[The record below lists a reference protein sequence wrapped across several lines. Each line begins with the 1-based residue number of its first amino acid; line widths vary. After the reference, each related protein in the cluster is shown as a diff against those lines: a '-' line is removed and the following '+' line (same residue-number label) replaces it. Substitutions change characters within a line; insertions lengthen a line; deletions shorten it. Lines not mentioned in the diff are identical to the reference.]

1 MLLDD
6 HWGEMGRATRRS
18 LLALGATSLLAFD
31 DSEARKRKHK
41 NRKKRRR
48 RRKKGGHA
56 GTGNTPGPV
65 LPVRRAFP
73 QQLTYANALLP
84 NHASRAQ
91 LTSDV
96 RAFYER
102 WKSRYLVA
110 LVGSDGNQQYRVAF
124 GRNGDKRK
132 ITVSEGQGYGLVI
145 VATMAGHDP
154 DAQRICEGLWRFAR
168 AHPSEIDNRLMDW
181 RVPGGEGNDS
191 AFDGDADL
199 AYGLLLADAQWGS
212 SGAIDFRAECNRTL
226 AGILASTI
234 GPQSRL
240 PMLGD
245 WVKPND
251 GQYNQYTPRSS
262 DLMTGHFRTW
272 GRATG
277 ESVWNDVVAACQAA
291 ITTMQQDYAGT
302 TGLLPDF
309 MQPRSGSDHRPRP
322 ANPDFLEGPA
332 DGDYSYNAGR
342 DPWRLGADALLHGD
356 ATSAAQAAKI
366 AKWAR
371 DVANGDPRKF
381 RAGYRLDGT
390 PLLDSDYFSIF
401 FVAPLGVA
409 AMCDPGLQTWLNA
422 IYDAV
427 VKTTNEDYYE
437 ESVAL
442 LCLLLM
448 TGNFR
453 DPTR

>member
-1 MLLDD
+1 MSLDD
-6 HWGEMGRATRRS
+6 RWDEIGQVTRRG
-18 LLALGATSLLAFD
+18 LLALGAASLLISD
-31 DSEARKRKHK
+31 DAEARKHK
-41 NRKKRRR
+41 KKKRRR
-48 RRKKGGHA
+48 KRKKRGEGGSGA
-56 GTGNTPGPV
+56 IPGPV
-65 LPVRRAFP
+65 LPVLRPFP
-73 QQLTYANALLP
+73 QHLTDGEVRPSQWSQGQLDA
-84 NHASRAQ
+84 H
-91 LTSDV
+91 V
-96 RAFYER
+96 RAFYDR

-124 GRNGDKRK
+124 GRSGDKRK
-132 ITVSEGQGYGLVI
+132 VTVSEGQGYGMVI
-145 VATMAGHDP
+145 AATMAGHDP
-154 DAQRICEGLWRFAR
+154 NAQRICEGLWRFAR
-168 AHPSEIDNRLMDW
+168 AHPSKIDNRLMDW
-181 RVPGGEGNDS
+181 RVPGGEGDDS

-212 SGAIDFRAECNRTL
+212 SGAIDFRAESNRTL

-251 GQYNQYTPRSS
+251 SKYSQYTPRSS

-272 GRATG
+272 ARASG
-277 ESVWNDVVAACQAA
+277 ANVWNEVAARSQETIGALQAG
-291 ITTMQQDYAGT
+291 YAPG

-309 MQPRSGSDHRPRP
+309 IQPLSAQNHSPRP
-322 ANPDFLEGPA
+322 ADATFLEGPN
-332 DGDYSYNAGR
+332 DGSYSYNAGR
-342 DPWRLGADALLHGD
+342 DPWRIGADALLHGD

-366 AKWAR
+366 ARWA
-371 DVANGDPRKF
+371 NTTTGGNPRAF
-381 RAGYRLDGT
+381 RSGYTLNGT
-390 PLLDSDYFSIF
+390 PLPDSNYFSIF

-422 IYDAV
+422 IYATV
-427 VKTTNEDYYE
+427 IATTNEDYYE

>member
-1 MLLDD
+1 MPLDD
-6 HWGEMGRATRRS
+6 RWDEIGQVTRRS
-18 LLALGATSLLAFD
+18 LLALGAAGLLAVD

-41 NRKKRRR
+41 KKHRRK
-48 RRKKGGHA
+48 RKKGGKGGA
-56 GTGNTPGPV
+56 GATPGPV
-65 LPVRRAFP
+65 LTARRPFP
-73 QQLTYANALLP
+73 QHLTYGEVRPSRWTQTQLN
-84 NHASRAQ
+84 NH
-91 LTSDV
+91 V
-96 RAFYER
+96 RTFYDR
-102 WKSRYLVA
+102 WKARYLIA
-110 LVGSDGNQQYRVAF
+110 LTGSDGNQQYRVAF
-124 GRNGDKRK
+124 GRNGDKRG

-154 DAQRICEGLWRFAR
+154 EAQRICEGLWRFAR
-168 AHPSEIDNRLMDW
+168 AHPSEIDDRLMDW
-181 RVPGGEGNDS
+181 RAPGGEGNDS

-212 SGAIDFRAECNRTL
+212 SGAIDFHAEFERTL

-245 WVKPND
+245 WVNAK
-251 GQYNQYTPRSS
+251 GGTYNQYTPRSS

-272 GRATG
+272 GRTTKA
-277 ESVWNDVVAACQAA
+277 SVWNDVVAASQST
-291 ITTMQQDYAGT
+291 ITTMQTDYAAA

-322 ANPDFLEGPA
+322 ASPGFLEGPT
-332 DGDYSYNAGR
+332 DGDYNYNAGR
-342 DPWRLGADALLHGD
+342 DPWRIGADALLHGD

-366 AKWAR
+366 ARWAKAATNGKPR
-371 DVANGDPRKF
+371 DF
-381 RAGYRLDGT
+381 RSGYSLNGT
-390 PLLDSDYFSIF
+390 PLSGSDYFSIF
-401 FVAPLGVA
+401 FTAPLGVA
-409 AMCDPGLQTWLNA
+409 AMCDASLQTWLDD
-422 IYDAV
+422 IYAAV
-427 VKTTNEDYYE
+427 IATTDEDYFE